1 MSATR
6 FPHRLA
12 ALLAAWTCGAGPAP
26 LSAEPIASPAAMFRD
41 PQFARE
47 FVGSYGILSD
57 VEPPLG
63 SGDRELLAQVQE
75 LLAKGALREAEQ
87 AISTHLATAGK
98 QADRPKATRGR
109 GQVAVQ
115 TTAPSASLHFILGN
129 LYFASDRPAE
139 AQRAF
144 LEAIRLHPRFRRACT
159 NLGYLHLSQ
168 NRPAEALAALQ
179 RAVELGDSAARTYG
193 LIGYCHLQGG
203 NPLAAE
209 NAYRQAYLLDP
220 KSRDWKTGL
229 AQALMQQD
237 KYEEATAMFGAL
249 IAENPNDRQL
259 WMQQANALLAREQKL
274 EAAVNLEV
282 LRRKGLATEADLN
295 LLGNLY
301 LDQGEAGL
309 ALIAYEGAVAKATKP
324 DIARSLK
331 SARILNER
339 GHPEKA
345 AELLAAL
352 EKAGQPQPA
361 EQFEID
367 LLRARI
373 EAATGDRTASGKRL
387 ESLLERDPGNAELL
401 LELARHY
408 DNLSKDEADETR
420 RTALAGE
427 AKTRFKLALEKP
439 AVAYAAHL
447 GLGQLLVRERRYTE
461 SLPLLERALALK
473 PGDKASLEQYL
484 SRVRRAADR
493 EAVRKEREEKARA
506 EAAEPKR

>member
-1 MSATR
+1 MIVPKLSLR
-6 FPHRLA
+6 RV
-12 ALLAAWTCGAGPAP
+12 ALLAMAAGTCA
-26 LSAEPIASPAAMFRD
+26 LQAEPLATPAAMFRD
-41 PQFARE
+41 PRFLRE

-57 VEPPLG
+57 VEPPL
-63 SGDRELLAQVQE
+63 SAGDRELLGQVQE
-75 LLAKGALREAEQ
+75 LLGKGAFREAEQ
-87 AISTHLATAGK
+87 AISAYLASGGKTAEKPAG
-98 QADRPKATRGR
+98 RTRGAKAR
-109 GQVAVQ
+109 EAA
-115 TTAPSASLHFILGN
+115 TPTAPSASLHFILGN
-129 LYFASDRPAE
+129 LYFASDRPQE

-159 NLGYLHLSQ
+159 NLGYLHISQ

-179 RAVELGDSAARTYG
+179 RAVELGDSGARTYG
-193 LIGYCHLQGG
+193 LIGYCHLLGG

-237 KYEEATAMFGAL
+237 KHEEATSMFGAL

-259 WMQQANALLAREQKL
+259 WLQQANALLAREEKL

-301 LDQGEAGL
+301 MDQGEGGL
-309 ALIAYEGAVAKATKP
+309 ALIAYQDAVAKAAKP
-324 DIARSLK
+324 DIARAIK

-345 AELLAAL
+345 TELLAAAQ
-352 EKAGQPQPA
+352 KAGQPSAQ
-361 EQFEID
+361 EHFDID

-373 EAATGDRTASGKRL
+373 AATSGDDATAGRL
-387 ESLLERDPGNAELL
+387 LEELLERDPGNAELL
-401 LELARHY
+401 LEIARHY
-408 DNLSKDEADETR
+408 DKLAKQEGDEAKQA
-420 RTALAGE
+420 ALAGE
-427 AKTRFKLALEKP
+427 AKSRFKLALEKP
-439 AVAYAAHL
+439 TVAYAAHL
-447 GLGQLLVRERRYTE
+447 GLAQLLVREKRYTE
-461 SLPLLERALALK
+461 SVPLLERALALK
-473 PGDKASLEQYL
+473 EGDKASLEQYV

-493 EAVRKEREEKARA
+493 EQVRKEREEKARA
-506 EAAEPKR
+506 DASAPKR